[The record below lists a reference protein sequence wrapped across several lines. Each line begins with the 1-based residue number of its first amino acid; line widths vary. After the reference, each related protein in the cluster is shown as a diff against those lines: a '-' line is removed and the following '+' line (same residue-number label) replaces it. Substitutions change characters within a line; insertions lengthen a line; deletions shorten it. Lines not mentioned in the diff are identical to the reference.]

1 MNFVWAVVVVAG
13 VIVVPLFVAWLVRR
27 AEGRQRNG
35 NGTVFRPGDLPGL
48 NEFAPG
54 ATLVQF
60 STEFCT
66 TCPGTRRFLRQLTA
80 GHPGV
85 AYLDVDLTRDG
96 ELARRLHILQTP
108 TVFLLGAG
116 GRLVTRFGGAP
127 KPVEVRSALAGVL
140 GTVESTRPGVPTGT
154 GQTGR

>member
-1 MNFVWAVVVVAG
+1 MSPVWALLVVIGVIGVAVVV
-13 VIVVPLFVAWLVRR
+13 AWALHR
-27 AEGRQRNG
+27 AEGRQGKG

-48 NEFAPG
+48 NELAPG

-66 TCPGTRRFLRQLTA
+66 TCPGTRRFLQQVASRSV
-80 GHPGV
+80 GV

-108 TVFLLGAG
+108 TVFVLDAG

-127 KPVEVRSALAGVL
+127 RPADVRSVLASVL
-140 GTVESTRPGVPTGT
+140 GTVESTC
-154 GQTGR
+154 